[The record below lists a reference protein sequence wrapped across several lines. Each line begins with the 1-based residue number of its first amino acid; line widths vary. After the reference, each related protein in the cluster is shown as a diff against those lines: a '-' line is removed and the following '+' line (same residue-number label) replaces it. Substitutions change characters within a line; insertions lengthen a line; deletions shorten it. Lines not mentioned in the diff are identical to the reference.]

1 MLGSEQPAAHFPVS
15 AKVPESTRHLRLRT
29 LVYQFLEYAFAD
41 VAMVG
46 SEQFMYWDPTNP
58 RACLSPDAFV
68 RFGSKNED
76 FQSWKVWER
85 GAPHVAV
92 EIISDSDA
100 SELKWEEKLE
110 RYRRLGISELV
121 WFDQDS
127 PERPLRIWDFVGDD
141 LLERR
146 LLETLGPKPSSGR
159 LLAASRGSEW
169 RFDTAL
175 EPRPTR
181 LAALSDPRGTRPAAA
196 RGRSRSSPRR
206 RGGSPRRPNSASRSS
221 KQSSGAGP
229 NSRDFGSTYGRER
242 TESLA
247 FGVRISEHG
256 AGRRVELEDEA
267 THVAIVVGTRRNHR
281 VSVRVENDA

>member
-1 MLGSEQPAAHFPVS
+1 MAMLGSEQPAAHFPVS

-110 RYRRLGISELV
+110 RYRRLGVSELV

-146 LLETLGPKPSSGR
+146 LLEPWAQSRHLGGYWLPVEAPNGDLTLR
-159 LLAASRGSEW
+159 LSRDQHGLQLFPTLAEHAQQQHAVE
-169 RFDTAL
+169 
-175 EPRPTR
+175 
-181 LAALSDPRGTRPAAA
+181 AAA
-196 RGRSRSSPRR
+196 RGAAEEARRAAEQRIAELEAELRR
-206 RGGSPRRPNSASRSS
+206 RS
-221 KQSSGAGP
+221 
-229 NSRDFGSTYGRER
+229 
-242 TESLA
+242 
-247 FGVRISEHG
+247 
-256 AGRRVELEDEA
+256 
-267 THVAIVVGTRRNHR
+267 
-281 VSVRVENDA
+281 